1 MKRTKVP
8 DDAPQIP
15 GWDADYYAKAEHRA
29 AGMTEADIYGW
40 IENGFSGMYK
50 AMSDYRKD
58 GQPESLEEMQ
68 EGLTATY
75 ALLAELKSRRE
86 TRLGR

>member
-1 MKRTKVP
+1 
-8 DDAPQIP
+8 
-15 GWDADYYAKAEHRA
+15 
-29 AGMTEADIYGW
+29 
-40 IENGFSGMYK
+40 MYK

-58 GQPESLEEMQ
+58 GQPESLAEMQ